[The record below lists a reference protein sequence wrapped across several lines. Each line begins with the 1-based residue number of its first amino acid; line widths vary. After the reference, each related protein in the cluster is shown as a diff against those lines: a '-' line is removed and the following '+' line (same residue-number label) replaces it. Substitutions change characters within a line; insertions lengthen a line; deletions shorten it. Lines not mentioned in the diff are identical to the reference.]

1 MTMIKSFG
9 HFWWDFIVG
18 DDWRS
23 AAGVAGAVAT
33 TAVLAHNGT
42 NAWVLIPVAVVA
54 VLYLTLRR
62 AVR

>member
-23 AAGVAGAVAT
+23 AAGVAVAVAT

>member
-1 MTMIKSFG
+1 MTMIKAFG

-23 AAGVAGAVAT
+23 AAGVAVAVAA
-33 TAVLAHNGT
+33 TAALAHHGI

-62 AVR
+62 AAR

>member
-1 MTMIKSFG
+1 MTMIKAFG

-23 AAGVAGAVAT
+23 AAGVAVAVAA
-33 TAVLAHNGT
+33 TATLAHHGT

-62 AVR
+62 AAR